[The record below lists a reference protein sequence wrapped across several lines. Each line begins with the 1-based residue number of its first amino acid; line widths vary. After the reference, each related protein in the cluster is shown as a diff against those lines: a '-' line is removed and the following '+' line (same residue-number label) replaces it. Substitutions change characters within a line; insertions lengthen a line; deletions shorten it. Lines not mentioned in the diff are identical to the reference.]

1 MVLFCSFFWSILL
14 FIEKRTCFLR
24 EKTSSWLLKIAK
36 PLGIYF
42 VHKITRKNN
51 MNGWEKAQE
60 MIVSSLEHI

>member
-1 MVLFCSFFWSILL
+1 MRIVLRAY
-14 FIEKRTCFLR
+14 RTCFLR